1 MDYKVKDFSVDVLQ
15 ASFDKPVLVDFWAEW
30 CGPCRIL
37 GPTLERLAE
46 KNNDDWVLVKVNSD
60 ENPELSA
67 QFGIRSIPN
76 VKLFFKGKVI
86 NEFVGALSEPA
97 IIDWLKRNVPNK
109 FQELF
114 DSAEQ
119 LLVSGKENEARKLLN
134 ELLTNDPQNGSAKIL
149 MAKIILFIDPD
160 NAVELINDV
169 EETSDN
175 SEIISSINTL
185 AELLND
191 SKNSTKAESPA
202 KNLYHEA
209 VNYLKE
215 KKYDQSLEKF
225 IEIIKTNRFYE
236 NDIARKACIAIF
248 KFIGEENEVT
258 LKYRR
263 DFGRA
268 LYI

>member
-1 MDYKVKDFSVDVLQ
+1 MDYEVKDFSADVLQ
-15 ASFDKPVLVDFWAEW
+15 TSYNKPVLVDFWAEW
-30 CGPCRIL
+30 CGPCKVL

-46 KNNDDWVLVKVNSD
+46 NNLDWLLVKVNSD

-97 IIDWLKRNVPNK
+97 IIDWLKKNVPGRYQDLLDN
-109 FQELF
+109 
-114 DSAEQ
+114 AEK
-119 LLVSGKENEARKLLN
+119 LNVSGKHDEALKMLN
-134 ELLTNDPQNGSAKIL
+134 ELLSKEPQNASAKIL
-149 MAKIILFIDPD
+149 KSIILLLKDPGK
-160 NAVELINDV
+160 AIELIKDV

-175 SEIISSINTL
+175 VEIISSINTI
-185 AELLND
+185 AGLLNETE
-191 SKNSTKAESPA
+191 NSILEESPT
-202 KNLYHEA
+202 KNLYLEA
-209 VNYLKE
+209 VNYLKD
-215 KKYDQSLEKF
+215 KKFNLSLEKF
-225 IEIIKTNRFYE
+225 IEIIKTDRYYAE
-236 NDIARKACIAIF
+236 DIARKACIAIF
-248 KFIGEENEVT
+248 KYIGEENEVT